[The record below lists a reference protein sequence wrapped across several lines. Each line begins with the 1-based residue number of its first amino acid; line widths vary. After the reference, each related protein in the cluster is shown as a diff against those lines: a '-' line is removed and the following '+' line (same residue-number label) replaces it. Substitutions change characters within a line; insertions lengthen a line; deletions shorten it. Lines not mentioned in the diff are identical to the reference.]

1 MESDLFNGAL
11 PFPIN
16 FTTLS
21 IALVILIAVIAFLR
35 GVIGMFVGLGGN
47 NDRFRDLRVDD
58 HQTPIEELQR
68 VYDKHI
74 KLFPRPKKYELKK

>member
-21 IALVILIAVIAFLR
+21 VALVILIAVIAFLR
-35 GVIGMFVGLGGN
+35 GVIGMFVGLGCMMIG
-47 NDRFRDLRVDD
+47 
-58 HQTPIEELQR
+58 
-68 VYDKHI
+68 VYCAYTI
-74 KLFPRPKKYELKK
+74 YPRLPGWLSHVMEISV